1 MKVCGGPLIKMG
13 RIGDVFFSCNDF
25 IRSATVVKRDRSSRV
40 IRVGGLRMI
49 LFSEFPSRA
58 RRGVIHRPWVVSL

>member
-25 IRSATVVKRDRSSRV
+25 IRSVDGTKTGQVLQGYQGWRTEDE
-40 IRVGGLRMI
+40 
-49 LFSEFPSRA
+49 FSF
-58 RRGVIHRPWVVSL
+58 